1 MLFIVTSNIEKAD
14 PSTRKRIRSHVM
26 QGKTLKRDRSED
38 KSRLKSRQ
46 NFAKRV
52 HQAPIKPEEVL
63 EICTALVPSR
73 VGSDFSFL
81 ELADEVEPNV
91 VFNIVKG

>member
-1 MLFIVTSNIEKAD
+1 
-14 PSTRKRIRSHVM
+14 M
-26 QGKTLKRDRSED
+26 QGKTLKRKQSKD

-46 NFAKRV
+46 EFAKRV
-52 HQAPIKPEEVL
+52 PQAPIKPEEVL
-63 EICTALVPSR
+63 ETCTPLVPGR

-91 VFNIVKG
+91 VFNILKG